1 MREFF
6 ADLHIH
12 IGWTEKKEPVKI
24 SASKNLTYINI
35 LKEAY
40 HHKGLDMIG
49 IIDCHSPRVQEE
61 ILYYLNHGLIG
72 ELDEGGLQ
80 YQELTILLGS
90 EIEVK
95 EEGRGE
101 AHYLAFFPFLSDMID
116 FSKWM
121 QKHMKNINLSSQR
134 LYVKTKELQKEVY
147 DRNGLF
153 IPAHIF
159 TPFKSVYGKC
169 CDRMEEVLDLNR
181 IDAVELGLS
190 SDTEMAD
197 RIQEL
202 HQFPFIT
209 NSDAHSL
216 QKIGREYNKLLIE
229 SPTFKELKWALKG
242 LNGRKILKNYGLDP
256 KLGKYHQTR
265 CVQCDQLVEN
275 ESYCD
280 HCGSKKIIKGV
291 SNRIDELADLQTGL
305 HPSGRPDYI
314 HQVPLEFI
322 PKLGKKTLEKL
333 LSHFGTE
340 MNILHRVSMEQLQA
354 IIPDKLAEMLIQARE
369 GKLSVEVGGGGVYGK
384 VLE

>member
-24 SASKNLTYINI
+24 SASKNLTYINS

>member
-101 AHYLAFFPFLSDMID
+101 AHYLAFFPFLSDIID

-322 PKLGKKTLEKL
+322 PKLGQKTLEKL